1 MDWNAAALTRREG
14 AVVSEFMNSM
24 SSTGHFTTET
34 GVNVPAVTADQM
46 RELDRIAVEETGPS
60 LLQMME
66 NAGRNLALL
75 AMELMGP
82 RWRSAKIL
90 ILAGSGGN
98 GGGGICTA
106 RHLSNHGVSV
116 SLCLAAPDG
125 LSEAAAVQRKIFQST
140 NGNEVKPSELA
151 NLEPDLTIDALIG
164 YGLKAAP
171 RGTAAELIAQANTG
185 NVPILSLDV
194 PSGIDSTTG
203 RAPGEF
209 IRPTWTMTLAL
220 PKSGLLP
227 QVTGQLFLA
236 DIGIPVVGFRR
247 VAPSYISP
255 YGNRFRV
262 GLIYGRSQ
270 RPPT

>member
-1 MDWNAAALTRREG
+1 MTSQSG
-14 AVVSEFMNSM
+14 
-24 SSTGHFTTET
+24 TGYFVAET
-34 GVNVPAVTADQM
+34 GVNVPAVTSEQM

-66 NAGRNLALL
+66 NAGRNLAVL
-75 AMELMGP
+75 AMDLIGA
-82 RWRSAKIL
+82 RWKSASIV
-90 ILAGSGGN
+90 ILAGGGGN

-125 LSEAAAVQRKIFQST
+125 LSEAAVVQRKIFQFT
-140 NGNEVKPSELA
+140 DGNEVKPGDLA
-151 NLEPDLTIDALIG
+151 NLKPDLIIDALIG

-171 RGTAAELIAQANTG
+171 HGTTAELIAWTNTG
-185 NVPILSLDV
+185 NIPVLSLDV
-194 PSGIDSTTG
+194 PSGIDATTG

-227 QVTGQLFLA
+227 PITGQIFLA

-247 VAPSYISP
+247 VTPSYVSP

-262 GLIYGRSQ
+262 GLVYGSQ
-270 RPPT
+270 L